1 MKDLVVLIIID
12 GQSYPLPNKF
22 LLLLDWH
29 LPSYPFVVL
38 ASGFS
43 PSGFSPSG
51 FSGAAFARR
60 MAFSFSRST
69 FSRSSVADNREM
81 GFGRGLLL
89 FLV

>member
-22 LLLLDWH
+22 LLLLLDWH

-38 ASGFS
+38 A
-43 PSGFSPSG
+43 SGFSPSG